1 MNRKQNKGYS
11 QNQGGL
17 NALSGYKGKHKKP
30 QPKTQPLIEK
40 PKIEEEN
47 KLETASED
55 IKDIEE

>member
-17 NALSGYKGKHKKP
+17 NALSGYRGKHKKLL
-30 QPKTQPLIEK
+30 PKTQPLIEK

-47 KLETASED
+47 KLETAS
-55 IKDIEE
+55 